1 MVAQNSANF
10 HIFRG
15 HARQRG
21 RSFGALAQ
29 TLERTAIPFI
39 KKSIVPAAKRIEA
52 DLFEIAAPE
61 IGEIVSGRRKFK
73 TFANDVGTKTV
84 RKHLGG
90 GKKKSKRR
98 TRSISRK
105 SRLKT
110 NRSRENIFDNLKRV
124 KIKVIFGTELLQ
136 IFYKVPVLETILS
149 SYIQEVFPNTSLDES
164 SIEFE
169 FKTECNLYLDM
180 RDTQLSLKLQL
191 FKGRLFDAFK
201 DEKAEHKAKSED
213 DSDEEPKSYLTYVKN
228 LIHSLFSNCEVYFNN
243 TMAYNANGLYPHKAP
258 LSNELNSSA
267 VSNEGILACH
277 GYIFEEYPEAFDMY
291 YFTDRAN
298 SVGSGIIFSLFHFFT
313 FYDQKPKFELNYLE
327 LDLIF
332 TCY

>member
-1 MVAQNSANF
+1 M
-10 HIFRG
+10 
-15 HARQRG
+15 
-21 RSFGALAQ
+21 FG
-29 TLERTAIPFI
+29 
-39 KKSIVPAAKRIEA
+39 
-52 DLFEIAAPE
+52 IAATG
-61 IGEIVSGRRKFK
+61 IGEVVSGRRKFK
-73 TFANDVGTKTV
+73 TFANDLGTKTV

-90 GKKKSKRR
+90 AKKKSKRR

-110 NRSRENIFDNLKRV
+110 HRSRENIFDNLKRV

-136 IFYKVPVLETILS
+136 IFDKVPVLETILS

-164 SIEFE
+164 SIEFQ
-169 FKTECNLYLDM
+169 FKTDRNLYLDM

-191 FKGRLFDAFK
+191 FKGRLFDVFK

-258 LSNELNSSA
+258 LSNELNSSL

-298 SVGSGIIFSLFHFFT
+298 SVGSGITFSLFGRLAI
-313 FYDQKPKFELNYLE
+313 DMLSCEKLLRPKPKFELNYLE